1 MNTEFQIN
9 DQAIG
14 YLKETQKWTHFLS
27 IFGFVISGIL
37 LLFSILIGTI
47 LNVFVPFE
55 QTNEFINPTRFSV
68 IYLVIAIGCFVL
80 YSYLYRFSTRL
91 KQALKMKDNNL
102 LNQSFKFQKSY
113 WKFTVILTIVFVGAY
128 VVIGIVALIISMAK
142 IY

>member
-55 QTNEFINPTRFSV
+55 QTNEFINPKWFSV

-142 IY
+142 MY

>member
-1 MNTEFQIN
+1 M
-9 DQAIG
+9 
-14 YLKETQKWTHFLS
+14 
-27 IFGFVISGIL
+27 

-55 QTNEFINPTRFSV
+55 QTNEFINPTWISV

-91 KQALKMKDNNL
+91 KQVLKMKDNNL

-113 WKFTVILTIVFVGAY
+113 WKLTGILTIVFVGAY

-142 IY
+142 MY

>member
-14 YLKETQKWTHFLS
+14 YLKETQKWTHFFS
-27 IFGFVISGIL
+27 IFGFIISGIL

-55 QTNEFINPTRFSV
+55 QTNEFINPTWISV

-91 KQALKMKDNNL
+91 KQVLKMKDNNL

-113 WKFTVILTIVFVGAY
+113 WKFTGILTIVFVGAY

-142 IY
+142 MY